1 MVPTFRKFSNLIA
14 LPHSVFALPFALVSF
29 LMASRKGILISPQL
43 GLLGSLLMVVIC
55 LVCARTAAMA
65 FNRLVDGRIDALNP
79 RTAQREIPSGAV
91 SQRNSFYLVIGAS
104 TVFFLGAAALGGHC
118 LMLAPVVLALL
129 LGYSYAKRFTWCVHF
144 ILGLCL
150 AAAAGGAWWVLRPVV
165 EVEPIV
171 LMLGVLLWVSGFDI
185 LYSCQ
190 DYDFD
195 REHQLYSVPA
205 RFGIAKALQIAF
217 TTHVLAV
224 ACFFGFGVVS
234 NLSAP
239 YFYGVAALCAVF
251 LGQHWL
257 ISPTNLSRVN
267 HAFFTYNG
275 LISLS
280 YFLLTASAL

>member
-1 MVPTFRKFSNLIA
+1 
-14 LPHSVFALPFALVSF
+14 
-29 LMASRKGILISPQL
+29 MASRKGILVTPQL
-43 GLLGSLLMVVIC
+43 GLMGSLLTVVIC
-55 LVCARTAAMA
+55 VVCARTAAMA

-91 SQRNSFYLVIGAS
+91 SPRNSLYLVIGAS
-104 TVFFLGAAALGGHC
+104 AVFFLGAAALGGHC

-129 LGYSYAKRFTWCVHF
+129 LGYSYAKRFTWAVHF

-165 EVEPIV
+165 EVEPMV

-195 REHQLYSVPA
+195 REHQLHSVPA
-205 RFGIAKALQIAF
+205 RFGISQALQIAF
-217 TTHVLAV
+217 ISHVLAV
-224 ACFFGFGVVS
+224 VCFFGFGVVS
-234 NLSAP
+234 NLPAP
-239 YFYGVAALCAVF
+239 YFYGVLALSAVF

-257 ISPTNLSRVN
+257 MSPTNLSRVN
-267 HAFFTYNG
+267 HAFFTCNG

-280 YFLLTASAL
+280 YFLLTVSVL